1 MSTTIEPT
9 PTDETPQQPETAV
22 RRTVLWWLLGA
33 LLVVV
38 VFIAVRLVQGYPL
51 IGPRQLHGFVMNEPA
66 PVGDFTLTSHN
77 GDPVSLS
84 DFRGK
89 LVLLYF
95 GYTSCPDV
103 CPMTMVELTKA
114 RESLPERFQDDV
126 QVLMVTVDP
135 ERDTPALLANY
146 LSHFDETFLGLTGT
160 PEEIE
165 AAAAP
170 LGIFY
175 EKRVVE
181 DSETYFM
188 DHTATVA
195 VVDRQGR
202 LRLVWP
208 FGMPVEDVASDLGYL
223 VRE

>member
-1 MSTTIEPT
+1 MSTTIEST
-9 PTDETPQQPETAV
+9 PIEPAETAV
-22 RRTVLWWLLGA
+22 RRTIMWWLLGA
-33 LLVVV
+33 LLIVVG
-38 VFIAVRLVQGYPL
+38 FTAVRLAQGYPL

-89 LVLLYF
+89 LVLVYF
-95 GYTSCPDV
+95 GYASCPDV
-103 CPMTMVELTKA
+103 CPMTMLQLAQA
-114 RESLPERFQDDV
+114 RAELPERLQDDV

-135 ERDTPALLANY
+135 ERDTPELLANY
-146 LSHFDETFLGLTGT
+146 LGHFDKTFLGLTGT
-160 PEEIE
+160 PEELD

-175 EKRVVE
+175 EKRAVDE
-181 DSETYFM
+181 SETYFM

-195 VVDRQGR
+195 VIDRQGR

-208 FGMPVEDVASDLGYL
+208 FGVPGEDIASDLGYL